1 MERGLALLLP
11 LLLGLLPRGRGA
23 RLEVEPPEPV
33 VAVAL
38 GGSRQLICR
47 LACPGRGTASVQWR
61 GLDTSLGAVQSD
73 AGSSVLWVRNASL
86 STGGTRVCVGSCGN
100 HTLQQT
106 VQLLVFAFPNQLT
119 VSPAALVAGWDQE
132 VACTAHNVTPSDPEA
147 LSLSLLLD
155 GEDLEGLQVLGREV
169 ETEPQDDLLFRVTE
183 SWQLP
188 PLGTPAPPTL
198 HCQATMRL
206 PSLELSHQR
215 PIPVLHSLT
224 SPAAA
229 VMTSPEAAPEEG
241 STASPGS
248 PGPQPRNSSAGPC
261 RPEIRQS
268 PAPGGLE
275 LLCEAACD
283 SAVAVRW
290 TDAPGGLAAYE
301 TREAGA
307 QAWLSVLWA
316 SCNPEGWFQC
326 RLDPGGQTASQY
338 LVPEICFPPAS
349 AALWTGSLVLGL
361 LLLVF
366 LTHRLWKCCQ
376 TDR

>member
-1 MERGLALLLP
+1 MQRFRNLPGDGDGGHDRPQPYSYPLRYLAITPKWSRMGLGAILVP
-11 LLLGLLPRGRGA
+11 PQGPGGETEAGEGLGQQKK
-23 RLEVEPPEPV
+23 EPP
-33 VAVAL
+33 
-38 GGSRQLICR
+38 C
-47 LACPGRGTASVQWR
+47 
-61 GLDTSLGAVQSD
+61 
-73 AGSSVLWVRNASL
+73 
-86 STGGTRVCVGSCGN
+86 
-100 HTLQQT
+100 
-106 VQLLVFAFPNQLT
+106 F
-119 VSPAALVAGWDQE
+119 
-132 VACTAHNVTPSDPEA
+132 
-147 LSLSLLLD
+147 
-155 GEDLEGLQVLGREV
+155 
-169 ETEPQDDLLFRVTE
+169 
-183 SWQLP
+183 
-188 PLGTPAPPTL
+188 
-198 HCQATMRL
+198 
-206 PSLELSHQR
+206 
-215 PIPVLHSLT
+215 PVLHSLT

-338 LVPEICFPPAS
+338 LVPEICEF
-349 AALWTGSLVLGL
+349 WGSLGVRLVAETLDKEWPCPAPVPHL
-361 LLLVF
+361 LAGF
-366 LTHRLWKCCQ
+366 PNMI
-376 TDR
+376 